1 MGRRT
6 IVSKAFPAG
15 LTVKPRG
22 KISSSGPRPRVSL
35 MKLSRHSA
43 QKSRLESALSHVGYV
58 QLLTILLLLLLSQS
72 VLGLGDFEFAFT
84 EQSDKTDSKI
94 GSSEIEGEVLANFCS
109 FGVLP
114 SAVSGRRTYAKDEC
128 GDWGQQSHVRFDT
141 VHSLIG

>member
-6 IVSKAFPAG
+6 SFSEFISLE

-22 KISSSGPRPRVSL
+22 KISSSGPRTRVSL

-43 QKSRLESALSHVGYV
+43 QKSRLESALSHVGYL
-58 QLLTILLLLLLSQS
+58 QLLTVLLLLLLSQS

-84 EQSDKTDSKI
+84 EQSNETNSEI
-94 GSSEIEGEVLANFCS
+94 GSSKIEGEVLANFCS

-128 GDWGQQSHVRFDT
+128 GDWG
-141 VHSLIG
+141 